1 MSNKKIANTYNFF
14 EIDTDNQKAVFWGL
28 DIPTKLAPLAERILD
43 LARKLNLPLNEVV
56 EIYDD
61 ETFKFFR
68 EVYH

>member
-14 EIDTDNQKAVFWGL
+14 EINTDNQKVVFWGL
-28 DIPTKLAPLAERILD
+28 DIPTQLTPLAERILD

-56 EIYDD
+56 EVYDD